1 MEVEPTAI
9 VADWGTYI
17 SKFGF
22 AGNDKPRWW
31 YLTIAGEPKFQEMMN
46 GTDVK
51 EFYLGDDVKLMRKE
65 LNVTYP
71 VIDGYVKD
79 WDIME
84 KMLNF
89 VILEGLKSSPEDHP
103 ILFTESPFNSD
114 ENRLSLWEVMFQ
126 GLNAP
131 WFYVQKQGVLALYA
145 TEKTNGLVLS
155 SGEGIS
161 NVIPIYEG
169 FAVPHAIQMINISG
183 SDVTEYL
190 RRLIT
195 ERGYKFST
203 SSNVDVIRDIKEKY
217 CKVWKDGYTESL
229 DNSNEEI
236 TYELPDKSSITI
248 GDEIFQCPELIFDP
262 QIAGINGAGYH
273 SHIVESIIKWDSDLQ
288 ELMLSN
294 IVLSGGNT
302 MFEGFGH
309 RLWNEIDKVNLSRSK
324 VKILADPERDN
335 MIWKG
340 GSILSALSTF
350 QTLWITKAEYE
361 EWGPTIVY
369 RKCL

>member
-46 GTDVK
+46 GVDVK

-195 ERGYKFST
+195 ERGYKVSSVVRIIYPTPGKGIYKPENFAKFFSK
-203 SSNVDVIRDIKEKY
+203 SIPPYPCNYFRENRFKKIVQLMNI
-217 CKVWKDGYTESL
+217 WMSL
-229 DNSNEEI
+229 
-236 TYELPDKSSITI
+236 
-248 GDEIFQCPELIFDP
+248 F
-262 QIAGINGAGYH
+262 
-273 SHIVESIIKWDSDLQ
+273 
-288 ELMLSN
+288 
-294 IVLSGGNT
+294 
-302 MFEGFGH
+302 
-309 RLWNEIDKVNLSRSK
+309 
-324 VKILADPERDN
+324 
-335 MIWKG
+335 
-340 GSILSALSTF
+340 
-350 QTLWITKAEYE
+350 
-361 EWGPTIVY
+361 
-369 RKCL
+369 